1 MIGKMVKASSIR
13 GALSPWRYEA
23 SFNRWIG
30 GKARAF
36 REFTANLIE
45 VAPGESVLD
54 LGCGTGEL
62 TMTLGRRVGPN
73 GRVAGIDISKDLVA
87 GARRKAKRAGLA
99 IEYRVASI
107 EQLPF
112 ADATVD
118 VVVSSLVM
126 HHLAPEV
133 LGRAV
138 REIRRVLKPG
148 GRVFVIDFQSLD
160 QAGHGHHQAHRRD
173 ECSDNQPASQRAETA
188 HGQSQA
194 SHHGGYD
201 QHHSHGHAHDHD
213 HAHEQEHPSHPGLL
227 HDHRPILV
235 SLLKEAGLT
244 DAYSIPVEFGQRLEI
259 TRGRMTT

>member
-1 MIGKMVKASSIR
+1 MTGNKIKASSIR

-23 SFNRWIG
+23 SLNRWIG
-30 GKARAF
+30 GQARAF

-62 TMTLGRRVGPN
+62 ALTLGRRVGPN
-73 GRVAGIDISKDLVA
+73 GRVAGIDISKALVA

-99 IEYRVASI
+99 IDYRVASV

-112 ADATVD
+112 EDATVD
-118 VVVSSLVM
+118 VVVSSLVL

-133 LGRAV
+133 LERAV

-148 GRVFVIDFQSLD
+148 GRIFVIDFQSLD
-160 QAGHGHHQAHRRD
+160 QAGHGHHQAH
-173 ECSDNQPASQRAETA
+173 
-188 HGQSQA
+188 
-194 SHHGGYD
+194 
-201 QHHSHGHAHDHD
+201 GHAHTHD
-213 HAHEQEHPSHPGLL
+213 HAPQQEHPTHHGRL

-244 DAYSIPVEFGQRLEI
+244 DAHAIPVEFGQRLEV
-259 TRGRMTT
+259 TRGRLTT

>member
-1 MIGKMVKASSIR
+1 MSLA
-13 GALSPWRYEA
+13 
-23 SFNRWIG
+23 
-30 GKARAF
+30 
-36 REFTANLIE
+36 
-45 VAPGESVLD
+45 
-54 LGCGTGEL
+54 
-62 TMTLGRRVGPN
+62 RRVGPN
-73 GRVAGIDISKDLVA
+73 GRVAGIDLSKALVA

-99 IEYRVASI
+99 IDYRVASV

-133 LGRAV
+133 LARAV

-160 QAGHGHHQAHRRD
+160 QAGTGHDSAHRRG
-173 ECSDNQPASQRAETA
+173 EHRNNEPASPHTGTA
-188 HGQSQA
+188 HGHSHA
-194 SHHGGYD
+194 SRHSAHD
-201 QHHSHGHAHDHD
+201 QQHSHGHAHGHGHGHAHD
-213 HAHEQEHPSHPGLL
+213 HAHKQGHSTHHGRL

-244 DAYSIPVEFGQRLEI
+244 DASAIPVEFGQPLEV
-259 TRGRMTT
+259 TRGRLTT